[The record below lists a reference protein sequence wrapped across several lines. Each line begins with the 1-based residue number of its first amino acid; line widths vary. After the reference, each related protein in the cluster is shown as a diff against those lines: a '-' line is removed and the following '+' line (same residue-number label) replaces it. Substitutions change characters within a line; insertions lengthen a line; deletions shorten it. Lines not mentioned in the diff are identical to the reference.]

1 MLDKLKKQAED
12 KLEDLNPLN
21 ELQDKAEAFQ
31 AQVSVENL
39 KKRFSPMSILDGLKQ
54 KASDFAAFI
63 KKMGWAFVAVLAA
76 GFIAGYYLDWWTL
89 AVVAAVVAIIR
100 NMSPKE
106 SFAYGLLAGSTL
118 WGMYAGF
125 LNSAN
130 AGILATKM
138 GGLFPVKLTSAH
150 FIQITT
156 LMGGLLGG
164 LGAMTGS
171 LLRGLLEGQKV

>member
-12 KLEDLNPLN
+12 KLDDLNPLN
-21 ELQDKAEAFQ
+21 DLQEKADAFK

-39 KKRFSPMSILDGLKQ
+39 KNRFSPASILGGVKQ
-54 KASDFAAFI
+54 KIADAQAFI

-118 WGMYAGF
+118 WGMYAGWQ
-125 LNSAN
+125 NTAN
-130 AGILATKM
+130 AGLLATKM
-138 GGLFPVKLTSAH
+138 GGLFPVKLTSAN
-150 FIQITT
+150 FIQVTT

-171 LLRGLLEGQKV
+171 LLRGLLEAQKV